1 VLIGRLEA
9 EDCANA
15 TTLGELAAFAR
26 AHPQLDVDAR
36 IAVSEPGRRRVVALR
51 VCLVWL
57 ACAAALTRCARAR
70 PARPHAVTRARVCLR
85 AD

>member
-1 VLIGRLEA
+1 MLIGRLEA

-36 IAVSEPGRRRVVALR
+36 IAVSEPGRRRAVLR
-51 VCLVWL
+51 VCLV
-57 ACAAALTRCARAR
+57 
-70 PARPHAVTRARVCLR
+70 
-85 AD
+85 